1 MSDPTLRALLKRIES
16 QHFEHLSADAPKD
29 AVAAAVC
36 AFLNADGGTVL
47 VEADPSPKHW
57 MNRFQELKLYLLDHI
72 SPKALWSATPERTER
87 GNFLLI
93 EAPAG
98 SDRPYV
104 ADGTIYVRVKD
115 RTKRADAD
123 TVQQLVRAQAGELER
138 WERRLVPAL
147 TVRDLDSETIRAV
160 VETARRARNFAFE
173 QPDSLQQ
180 TLRDLALFR
189 EGQITNAGD
198 VLFGKKPALRLPQVR
213 VRATVFASDKG
224 GNFVDNR
231 AFEGHAFAIMDAVFK
246 FIRQHTPVVSS
257 FTTGRLERHDRPA
270 YPEDAVREGLVNA
283 FVHRDYAAFDG
294 GIAVNLFPGRLVIWN
309 SGSLPPEISVS
320 DLKKEHP
327 SKPRNPDI
335 AHVFYL
341 YERMERV
348 GRGTQKIV
356 EWCKAQGLPAPTWK
370 SDDSGV
376 TLTLFAGSRDATI
389 SLNLRQKKLL
399 KELRAGATVKAAD
412 YYDRFAVSERQGR
425 RDLGDLVKAG
435 WLTREGEGPS
445 TQFRRTESPW
455 TE

>member
-1 MSDPTLRALLKRIES
+1 MSDPTLRALLNRIES
-16 QHFEHLSADAPKD
+16 QHFEHKAADASPETV
-29 AVAAAVC
+29 AVTVC
-36 AFLNADGGTVL
+36 AMLNTDGGTVL
-47 VEADPSPKHW
+47 IEAKPGMKNVADG
-57 MNRFQELKLYLLDHI
+57 LYLLKRRLLELI
-72 SPKALWSATPERTER
+72 SPKSLWSAILIKEPPHIYY
-87 GNFLLI
+87 LI
-93 EAPAG
+93 EVPAG

-104 ADGTIYVRVKD
+104 ADGTIYVRNKG
-115 RTKRADAD
+115 RTKRADGD
-123 TVQQLVRAQAGELER
+123 TVQRLVRAQAGELER
-138 WERRLVPAL
+138 WERRLVPGL
-147 TVRDLDSETIRAV
+147 TTRDIDGEIIRDVAD
-160 VETARRARNFAFE
+160 TARRARNFEFK
-173 QPDSLQQ
+173 QSDNLQQ
-180 TLRDLALFR
+180 TLSDLALFR

-198 VLFGKKPALRLPQVR
+198 VLFGKKPAQRLPQVR

-231 AFEGHAFAIMDAVFK
+231 AFEGHAFAIMDSVFK

-283 FVHRDYAAFDG
+283 FVHRDYSAFDG

-309 SGSLPPEISVS
+309 SGSLPPEISVG

-370 SDDSGV
+370 SGDSGV
-376 TLTLFAGSRDATI
+376 TLTFFAGSRDATI
-389 SLNLRQKKLL
+389 PLNLRQKKLL
-399 KELRAGATVKAAD
+399 KELRAGATVRAAD

-435 WLTREGEGPS
+435 WLIREGEGPS
-445 TQFRRTESPW
+445 TQFRRTESTW